1 MQEGNEN
8 APPAAAECAANLRN
22 GRAPPEFHA
31 CRRSPLS
38 DARCREPP
46 DPDAGGVLRFSA
58 VHAALEGTRADERR
72 RAAIADRERE
82 LLADR
87 GDFTA
92 ADPAAYRPRAEGTHT
107 ADEVNPA
114 EGASPSGG
122 VP

>member
-22 GRAPPEFHA
+22 GRPSPQFHA

-38 DARCREPP
+38 DARCCEPP

-58 VHAALEGTRADERR
+58 VHAALEGARADERR

-87 GDFTA
+87 EDFA
-92 ADPAAYRPRAEGTHT
+92 APDPSAHRPRAEGTHLPD
-107 ADEVNPA
+107 ALDPA
-114 EGASPSGG
+114 EDRALPG
-122 VP
+122 

>member
-22 GRAPPEFHA
+22 GRAPPQFHA
-31 CRRSPLS
+31 CRRSSLS
-38 DARCREPP
+38 DAGSREPP

-58 VHAALEGTRADERR
+58 VHAALEGARADERG

-87 GDFTA
+87 GDFA
-92 ADPAAYRPRAEGTHT
+92 APYPAAH
-107 ADEVNPA
+107 
-114 EGASPSGG
+114 
-122 VP
+122 